1 MLSIL
6 TYEKIAIA
14 DAACD
19 SIRPMPKVTI
29 PDLIG
34 KRVDPSVPKT
44 QRMTYEEI
52 AQSSGGRISPSHIND
67 LRNGK
72 KDPRKLT
79 AEKIVGLAKGLGEHP
94 TVVFEA
100 AIGDLYAGLKDAS
113 VAQVITDFLELPAKE
128 RGDAEFAFR
137 LLKEKVA
144 EAKLRRSNRNT

>member
-1 MLSIL
+1 MSIVS
-6 TYEKIAIA
+6 YKKFAIA

-19 SIRPMPKVTI
+19 SIKPMPKVTI

-34 KRVDPSVPKT
+34 KRVDSSVPKA

-52 AQSSGGRISPSHIND
+52 ASSSGGRISSSHVND

-100 AIGDLYAGLKDAS
+100 AVGDLYTGLKDAS
-113 VAQVITDFLELPAKE
+113 VAQVVTDFLELPAKE

-137 LLKEKVA
+137 LLKEKVDQ
-144 EAKLRRSNRNT
+144 AKLRRSNRNT